1 MTDTTNGRPDL
12 LNGLLDAVR
21 EAAASAQAKAP
32 EGIPT
37 PQDLFETLS
46 GLLPEGVTVRK
57 VDMSDFQGE
66 EGAVFDPL
74 KFASEDLDD
83 SVVPDAAV
91 LKDGN
96 DLRMVFDLP
105 GAAAD
110 SLNIEIED
118 DLVTVSAVRP
128 RPTGELISCGHGVE
142 EIRYERTM
150 PLPETPAEE
159 DISAT
164 YRDGVLEITFTGVF
178 TKPEPIRVKVA

>member
-1 MTDTTNGRPDL
+1 MTNPTNGLPDFF
-12 LNGLLDAVR
+12 NGLLGAVN
-21 EAAASAQAKAP
+21 EATAKAP

-37 PQDLFETLS
+37 PQDLFETIA
-46 GLLPEGVTVRK
+46 GRLPEGVTVRK
-57 VDMSDFQGE
+57 VDMSDFAGE
-66 EGAVFDPL
+66 DGATFDPL
-74 KFASEDLDD
+74 KFATEDRDD
-83 SVVPDAAV
+83 SVTPDAAV
-91 LKDGN
+91 LKDGD

-128 RPTGELISCGHGVE
+128 RPAGELISCGHGAE
-142 EIRYERTM
+142 EVRYERTM

-159 DISAT
+159 DIAAT

-178 TKPEPIRVKVA
+178 TKPDPIRVKVS